1 MNYRLV
7 AYNCL
12 SQLSEKSVVELRNK
26 VIMIECMKNDAL
38 DFNDGEDAGAYW
50 NAMERTVEDAV
61 NCTVE
66 ERDAIIDY
74 FLE

>member
-12 SQLSEKSVVELRNK
+12 SQLSKKAVVELRNK
-26 VIMIECMKNDAL
+26 VIMIECMKNDTL

-50 NAMERTVEDAV
+50 NAMERTIEDSLD
-61 NCTVE
+61 CTIE
-66 ERDAIIDY
+66 ERNAIISY